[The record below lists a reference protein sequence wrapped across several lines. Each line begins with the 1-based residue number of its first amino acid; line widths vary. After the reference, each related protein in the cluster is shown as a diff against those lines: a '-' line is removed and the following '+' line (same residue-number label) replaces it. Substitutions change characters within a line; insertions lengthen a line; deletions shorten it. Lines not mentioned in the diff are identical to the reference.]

1 MSLHLFFFL
10 CINGLAMLL
19 LSGCTA
25 PGENPSVEGPSA
37 HVSSPEYDAGRVTT
51 DALIDHR
58 FVIENRGN
66 SPLALTGVKSS
77 CGYAAAIIQQGE
89 VLPGKSGHIQISFRP
104 DGGDMS

>member
-1 MSLHLFFFL
+1 MSLHIFFFL

-19 LSGCTA
+19 VSGCTA

-77 CGYAAAIIQQGE
+77 CGCVAAIIQQGE
-89 VLPGKSGHIQISFRP
+89 VLPGKSGPLSAL
-104 DGGDMS
+104 